1 LKEVVMKH
9 LVNWAEIPVIDMG
22 RAKAF
27 YEKILGAQL
36 QTMSLGKSEYS
47 LFPSEDKFNSGALA
61 HGDGYVPGS
70 NGVMVYL
77 DGGNDLDTIL
87 SKVKT
92 AGGKVILPK
101 TYLSKEAGWIGLFS
115 DTEGNRIGLQHM

>member
-1 LKEVVMKH
+1 MKH
-9 LVNWAEIPVIDMG
+9 LINWVEIPVTDMG

-27 YEKILGAQL
+27 YENILNAQL
-36 QTMSLGKSEYS
+36 QVMSLGKSEYA
-47 LFPSEDKFNSGALA
+47 LFPSEDKFNCGALA
-61 HGDGYVPGS
+61 HGEGYVPGA
-70 NGVMVYL
+70 NGVTVYL
-77 DGGNDLDTIL
+77 DAGIDLDSIL

-92 AGGKVILPK
+92 AGGKVILPR